1 MILLRKARIGFPL
14 GWKILATEAV
24 CFNQAH
30 AVD

>member
-24 CFNQAH
+24 YFNQPYA
-30 AVD
+30 AD